1 MDVFY
6 TFKLH
11 DVKVEQNKIL
21 ITFVLEFSR
30 EREESKKLELS
41 EEEVKEIKEEIEEKP
56 MQKREETFKKFSE
69 TSQKSEKKI
78 SLHRFRFLTF
88 SLMNL
93 LNKKK
98 EEFNNK
104 IPKNIIL
111 EEMKKLG
118 YSEEEINKAL
128 DVIAYSG
135 LIYFP
140 DKNTISIV
148 E

>member
-6 TFKLH
+6 TFRLH

-21 ITFVLEFSR
+21 ITFVIEFSR
-30 EREESKKLELS
+30 EKEESKKMEFT
-41 EEEVKEIKEEIEEKP
+41 EEKHKEVKEEAPQKTYEKS
-56 MQKREETFKKFSE
+56 QKFSE
-69 TSQKSEKKI
+69 TTKKI

-98 EEFNNK
+98 TEFNNK
-104 IPKNIIL
+104 IPKNVIVEEL
-111 EEMKKLG
+111 ERMG
-118 YSEEEINKAL
+118 YNEEEINKAL
-128 DVIAYSG
+128 DTIAYSG

-140 DKNTISIV
+140 NRETICVI

>member
-41 EEEVKEIKEEIEEKP
+41 EEKIKEVKEEAPQKTYEKS
-56 MQKREETFKKFSE
+56 QKISE
-69 TSQKSEKKI
+69 SLQKSEKKI

-98 EEFNNK
+98 EQFNNK
-104 IPKNIIL
+104 IPKDVII
-111 EEMKKLG
+111 EELQKMG

-128 DVIAYSG
+128 ESIAYAG

-140 DKNTISIV
+140 DKETISII

>member
-30 EREESKKLELS
+30 EREESKKIEFA
-41 EEEVKEIKEEIEEKP
+41 EEKIKEVKEEAPQKTYEKP
-56 MQKREETFKKFSE
+56 QKFSE
-69 TSQKSEKKI
+69 SLQKSEKKI

-98 EEFNNK
+98 EQFNNK
-104 IPKNIIL
+104 IPKNEIF
-111 EEMKKLG
+111 EELKRMG
-118 YSEEEINKAL
+118 YNEEEINKAL
-128 DVIAYSG
+128 DTIAYSG

-140 DKNTISIV
+140 DKETISVV

>member
-1 MDVFY
+1 MDVVY
-6 TFKLH
+6 NFKLY
-11 DVKVEQNKIL
+11 DVKIEQNKIL

-30 EREESKKLELS
+30 EKEESKKLEL
-41 EEEVKEIKEEIEEKP
+41 IEEKP
-56 MQKREETFKKFSE
+56 KEVKEETPQKREESFKKFSE
-69 TSQKSEKKI
+69 TTKKI

-98 EEFNNK
+98 EQFNNK
-104 IPKNIIL
+104 IPR
-111 EEMKKLG
+111 EEIFNDLKKMG
-118 YSEEEINKAL
+118 YSEEEISKAL
-128 DVIAYSG
+128 DTIAYSG

-140 DKNTISIV
+140 DKETISIV

>member
-30 EREESKKLELS
+30 EKPKEEI
-41 EEEVKEIKEEIEEKP
+41 KEIKEEIKEEVP
-56 MQKREETFKKFSE
+56 QKREESFKKFSE
-69 TSQKSEKKI
+69 SSQKTEKKI
-78 SLHRFRFLTF
+78 SLHRFRFLSF

-98 EEFNNK
+98 TEFNNK
-104 IPKNIIL
+104 IPKNVIVEEL
-111 EEMKKLG
+111 ERMG
-118 YSEEEINKAL
+118 YNEEEINKAL

-140 DKNTISIV
+140 SKDIISIV

>member
-41 EEEVKEIKEEIEEKP
+41 EEKPKEIKEETP
-56 MQKREETFKKFSE
+56 QKREETFKKFSE

-98 EEFNNK
+98 EQFNNK
-104 IPKNIIL
+104 IPR
-111 EEMKKLG
+111 EEIFNDLKKMG

-128 DVIAYSG
+128 DTIAYSG

-140 DKNTISIV
+140 DRETISIV

>member
-6 TFKLH
+6 TFRLH
-11 DVKVEQNKIL
+11 DVKIEGNKIL

-41 EEEVKEIKEEIEEKP
+41 EEKPKEIKEETPQKTYEKS
-56 MQKREETFKKFSE
+56 QKFSE
-69 TSQKSEKKI
+69 TSQQTTKKI

-98 EEFNNK
+98 EQFNNK
-104 IPKNIIL
+104 IPR
-111 EEMKKLG
+111 EEIFNDLKKMG

-128 DVIAYSG
+128 DTIAYSG

-140 DKNTISIV
+140 DRETISVV

>member
-1 MDVFY
+1 
-6 TFKLH
+6 
-11 DVKVEQNKIL
+11 
-21 ITFVLEFSR
+21 
-30 EREESKKLELS
+30 
-41 EEEVKEIKEEIEEKP
+41 

-69 TSQKSEKKI
+69 TSQKYEHQTTKKI

-98 EEFNNK
+98 EQFNNK
-104 IPKNIIL
+104 IPKSEIF
-111 EEMKKLG
+111 EELRKMG

-128 DVIAYSG
+128 DTIAYSG

-140 DKNTISIV
+140 DKETISVI